1 MNTPGLVDHRPETTN
16 SASTPQTAPR
26 KSRASVASLPLSRSA
41 LACGLL
47 AITLG
52 TVAGQALAQASTP
65 IRFMVI
71 AGTGPGTTGAD
82 IVPGAQAAVE
92 AINARGGINGRKLEM
107 EHCDPKNDPN
117 RAGACARKAAGD
129 ETILATVGNA
139 ILGGGEQVNP
149 ILEQAGIAAIATKAY
164 VPSDWNSPNVFTVDL
179 GAPSGGAGSA
189 VILAGRGA
197 KNFTVVSI
205 QVPALVT
212 MLDFVEKLVL
222 PNFPGTKIDK
232 RVLMPPATT
241 DVTPYVAEALR
252 GNPDGIA
259 VIPTRGLAIPFIRAL
274 RGQGFKG
281 PITTGATVVAAE
293 DLTGPLKG
301 FTDNLILAGGFS
313 RTGKGWDD
321 FAAAMAKYQPTAQYT
336 EQAVVSWIG
345 VNQLAHVAG
354 RASAPLNR
362 AAILKAM
369 NELKDYSTDG
379 LTPNL
384 DYSKP
389 LAVPGYVRAFN
400 PTTVEDKVEN
410 DKIVTP
416 RPVTFINT
424 LTGKK
429 TERQ

>member
-1 MNTPGLVDHRPETTN
+1 MNSKLLVLVATVAMFTLTATSH
-16 SASTPQTAPR
+16 AQTA
-26 KSRASVASLPLSRSA
+26 
-41 LACGLL
+41 
-47 AITLG
+47 
-52 TVAGQALAQASTP
+52 AGP
-65 IRFMVI
+65 IRFVVI

-82 IVPGAQAAVE
+82 IVPGAKAAVE
-92 AINARGGINGRKLEM
+92 AINARGGVNGRKLEM
-107 EHCDPKNDPN
+107 DHCDPKNDPN
-117 RAGACARKAAGD
+117 RAGACARKAAEED
-129 ETILATVGNA
+129 SIVAAVGTALNA
-139 ILGGGEQVNP
+139 GGGEQVNP
-149 ILEQAGIAAIATKAY
+149 VFEKAGMAAIATKAY
-164 VPSDWNSPNVFTVDL
+164 VPSDWTSPNVFTVEL

-197 KNFTVVSI
+197 KTFTIVSI

-212 MLDFVEKLVL
+212 MLDFVEKLVM

-274 RGQGFKG
+274 RAQGFKG
-281 PITTGATVVAAE
+281 IITTGATVVATE
-293 DLTGPLKG
+293 DLSGPLKG
-301 FTDNLILAGGFS
+301 YTDNLILAGGFS

-321 FAAAMAKYQPTAQYT
+321 FAAAMAKYQPDVQYT

-345 VNQLAHVAG
+345 VNQLAYVAG
-354 RASAPLNR
+354 RINGPLTR
-362 AAILKAM
+362 AGILKAM

-384 DYSKP
+384 DYSTP
-389 LAVPGYVRAFN
+389 ATVPGYTRAFN
-400 PTTVEDKVEN
+400 PTTVEDKIEN
-410 DKIVTP
+410 DRIMTP
-416 RPVTFINT
+416 SPITFINV

-429 TERQ
+429 IVR

>member
-1 MNTPGLVDHRPETTN
+1 MKTEGRVDDRSAEGRAVSLVRVKG
-16 SASTPQTAPR
+16 QTW
-26 KSRASVASLPLSRSA
+26 LSRMAGIPLARHAAAGA
-41 LACGLL
+41 LVAVTLL
-47 AITLG
+47 ATS
-52 TVAGQALAQASTP
+52 GQALAQAGGP

-82 IVPGAQAAVE
+82 IVPGALAAVE
-92 AINARGGINGRKLEM
+92 AINARGGVNGRKLEM

-129 ETILATVGNA
+129 DTILATVGNA
-139 ILGGGEQVNP
+139 LLGGGEQVNP
-149 ILEQAGIAAIATKAY
+149 ILEQAGMAAIATKAY
-164 VPSDWNSPNVFTVDL
+164 VPADWNSPSVFTVDL

-197 KNFTVVSI
+197 KTFTVVSI

-212 MLDFVEKLVL
+212 MLDFVEKLVM

-274 RGQGFKG
+274 RAQGFKG
-281 PITTGATVVAAE
+281 VITTGATVVAAE
-293 DLTGPLKG
+293 DLFGPLKG
-301 FTDNLILAGGFS
+301 FTDNLILAGSFS
-313 RTGKGWDD
+313 RSGKGWDD
-321 FAAAMAKYQPTAQYT
+321 FAAAMAKYQSTAQYT

-345 VNQLAHVAG
+345 VNQLAYVAG
-354 RASAPLNR
+354 RINGPLTR
-362 AAILKAM
+362 GGILKAM
-369 NELKDYSTDG
+369 GELKDYSTDG

-389 LAVPGYVRAFN
+389 MAIPGYVRAFN

-429 TERQ
+429 TER

>member
-1 MNTPGLVDHRPETTN
+1 MKTPGQVEYRPEAPR
-16 SASTPQTAPR
+16 SASIAH
-26 KSRASVASLPLSRSA
+26 ALPLA
-41 LACGLL
+41 WQAAAGMLL
-47 AITLG
+47 TITLSG
-52 TVAGQALAQASTP
+52 FSGQVRAQAPAP

-82 IVPGAQAAVE
+82 IVPGAQAAVD
-92 AINARGGINGRKLEM
+92 AINARGGVNGRKLEI

-117 RAGACARKAAGD
+117 RAGACARKAAED
-129 ETILATVGNA
+129 ATILATVGNA
-139 ILGGGEQVNP
+139 LLGGGEQVNP
-149 ILEQAGIAAIATKAY
+149 ILEQAGMAAIATKAY
-164 VPSDWNSPNVFTVDL
+164 VPADWNSPNVFTVDL

-274 RGQGFKG
+274 RAQGFKG
-281 PITTGATVVAAE
+281 IITTGATVVAAE
-293 DLTGPLKG
+293 DLSGPLKG

-321 FAAAMAKYQPTAQYT
+321 FTAAMARHQPAVQYT

-345 VNQLAHVAG
+345 VNQLAYVAG
-354 RASAPLNR
+354 RVSGTLTR
-362 AAILKAM
+362 AAVFKAM
-369 NELKDYSTDG
+369 GELKDYSTDG
-379 LTPNL
+379 LTPNI

-410 DKIVTP
+410 DKIITP

-429 TERQ
+429 IERQ